1 MGPENK
7 KSGGMIYMDGKPFAA
22 AESLDME
29 KVIPTA
35 SEIDITLKLGEPM
48 EFTCEIRLKRMSQ
61 KRFTK
66 KLMARGWDRNTA
78 AVIAMYAR
86 FNKIRYNSLYL
97 QMCLCG
103 L

>member
-7 KSGGMIYMDGKPFAA
+7 KSGGMLYMDGKPFAV

-35 SEIDITLKLGEPM
+35 SEIDITLKLGEPV
-48 EFTCEIRLKRMSQ
+48 EFTCEIRLRRTSR
-61 KRFTK
+61 KRFMK
-66 KLMARGWDRNTA
+66 LLMARGWERNSA
-78 AVIAMYAR
+78 ANIAEFAR
-86 FNKIRYNSLYL
+86 LNKIRYNSLYL